1 MTILGLDCGSSSIK
15 AAILRNGRIAG
26 KIVRSAYPT
35 HTDGIHAEISPVAV
49 LAALRN
55 AIRQLGPAC
64 HKVDYIALDVM
75 APSWI
80 AMDKRGRPLTPII
93 THQDRRSVEIAR
105 QLEKKVGQSR
115 IIHLSGNRPFPGGI
129 SSTTWAW
136 FARHQPG
143 VLKNADLVGHLSTF
157 LHRTLTGARVIDPS
171 NASFMGVYST
181 LTMKGWNQELCNAVG
196 ADRRLL
202 PDVLEGDQIG
212 GRISPSAARRFG
224 LTASTPMLV
233 GVMDTSAAL
242 LLVGAPVGQLLNV
255 CGTTDVL
262 ALCTDKP
269 RPNPRLLTRCVGVGR
284 RWMQVSTLASA
295 GSSLIWA
302 HQQFCSDLSTAEFE
316 KLTRRLALHPAKS
329 SVKFEPYLA
338 GERISID
345 QRTAAF
351 TGMTLATKREHLLTA
366 IIEALAATSAAR
378 LPLLKQTGTKIR
390 RNVLLSGGVSGGLAG
405 VLHRDWPGRWKFQ
418 EQDEATLRG
427 LAMLVPRS

>member
-15 AAILRNGRIAG
+15 AAILRDGRMVG
-26 KIVRSAYPT
+26 KIVRSGYPT
-35 HTDGIHAEISPVAV
+35 HTDGIRAEISPAAV
-49 LAALRN
+49 LGALRKV
-55 AIRQLGPAC
+55 IHQLGSVAR
-64 HKVDYIALDVM
+64 KVDWIALDVM

-93 THQDRRSVEIAR
+93 THQDRRSVEVAR
-105 QLEKKVGQSR
+105 QLEKEIGQSR
-115 IIHLSGNRPFPGGI
+115 ILHLSGNRPFPGGI

-136 FARHQPG
+136 FARHHPG
-143 VLKNADLVGHLSTF
+143 VLKKADLVGHLSTF
-157 LHRTLTGARVIDPS
+157 LHRALTGERVTDPS

-181 LTMKGWNQELCNAVG
+181 LTMTGWNEELWDAVG
-196 ADRRLL
+196 ADRKLL
-202 PDVLEGDQIG
+202 PDVLEGDRVG
-212 GRISPSAARRFG
+212 GKISNSAARRFG
-224 LTASTPMLV
+224 LTAGTPMLA

-262 ALCTDKP
+262 ALCTDHP

-302 HQQFCSDLSTAEFE
+302 HQQLCSDLSTAEFE
-316 KLTRRLALHPAKS
+316 KLTCRLALHPAKS
-329 SVKFEPYLA
+329 SVRFEPYLA
-338 GERISID
+338 GERVSIE

-366 IIEALAATSAAR
+366 IIESLAATSAAR

-390 RNVLLSGGVSGGLAG
+390 RNVLLSGGVTGGLAG
-405 VLHRDWPGRWKFQ
+405 VLHRDWPGRWIFR

-427 LAMLVPRS
+427 LAMLVPRW